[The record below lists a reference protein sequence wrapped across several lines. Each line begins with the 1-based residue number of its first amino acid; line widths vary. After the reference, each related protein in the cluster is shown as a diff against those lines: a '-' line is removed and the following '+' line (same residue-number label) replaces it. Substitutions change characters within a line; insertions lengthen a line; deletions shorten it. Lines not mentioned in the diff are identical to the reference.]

1 MKYEMIVGLDVHVE
15 LKTRTKIFCSC
26 RNDYGAAPNTQVC
39 PVCLG
44 MPGTL
49 PILNRRA
56 VELGVVAGTVTH
68 CEIAMVSRFD
78 RKNYFYPDLP
88 KGYQITQHDQPLCR
102 NGYVEIPTET
112 GTKRIGIIQIHLE
125 EDAGKSLHGEDGTR
139 IDYNRAGVPLIEI
152 VSAPDIRTPE
162 EAKAYLSA
170 LRERLVYGDVSD
182 CKMNEGSMRCD
193 VNLSVRP
200 VGAEGFGTRTEI
212 KNINSIAFVGRA
224 IAYEF
229 ARQVKILEEGGQVHP
244 QTRRYDED
252 NDCTV
257 LMREKE
263 SEADYRYFPEPDL
276 PPLALSRA
284 DIARAGKDLPL
295 MPDKRR
301 AAYRGLGL
309 SEDYARILTETRE
322 RSDYYEAVLAH
333 THHPRVAA
341 NLLIGEILPRTGT
354 DPIALPPKSL
364 AEIADMAGEKRISTA
379 SARRLIPLCEDG
391 RAPADTAIA
400 ENMMLITDEAAIEE
414 MVQQALRENPQAAAQ
429 LAAGNA
435 KAAQTLMGAVMRI
448 SRGRAEPSLTQSLI
462 GYLVEKY

>member
-1 MKYEMIVGLDVHVE
+1 MKYEMIVGLEVHVE

-26 RNDYGAAPNTQVC
+26 LTDYGAAPNTQVC

-44 MPGTL
+44 MPGTM
-49 PILNRRA
+49 PTLNRRA

-68 CEIAMVSRFD
+68 CDIAMVSRFD

-88 KGYQITQHDQPLCR
+88 KGYQITQHDRPLCR
-102 NGYVEIPTET
+102 NGYVEIPTEA

-152 VSAPDIRTPE
+152 VSAPDIRSPE
-162 EAKAYLSA
+162 EAKAYLTA
-170 LRERLVYGDVSD
+170 LRERLVYADVSD

-200 VGAEGFGTRTEI
+200 VGAEVFGTRTEI

-229 ARQVKILEEGGQVHP
+229 ARQVKILEEGGDVHP

-301 AAYRGLGL
+301 VAYRGLGL

-322 RSDYYEAVLAH
+322 RSDYFEAVLAH
-333 THHPRVAA
+333 THHPRAAA
-341 NLLIGEILPRTGT
+341 NLLIGEILPRTGFA
-354 DPIALPPKSL
+354 PIDLPPESL
-364 AEIADMAGEKRISTA
+364 GEIADMAGEKQISTA

-391 RAPADTAIA
+391 RSVADTARA
-400 ENMMLITDEAAIEE
+400 ENMMLITDETEIGA
-414 MVQQALRENPQAAAQ
+414 MVEQALSENPDVAEQ
-429 LAAGNA
+429 LAAGNT
-435 KAAQTLMGAVMRI
+435 KVLSMLMGAVMRI
-448 SRGRAEPSLTQSLI
+448 SCGRAEPRLTQTLI
-462 GYLVEKY
+462 DRLAEKY